1 MANISNMNIAEIHSY
16 IDFLISNEELI
27 EKLIVKLQAL
37 LNEIP
42 LENFKLAENLRILCN
57 LIDKCREVN
66 ASKNIIDCIIQR
78 WDPNTIGTVD
88 ADGLLGDLS
97 ATYLCSMKN
106 LKYLISMYDTSTS
119 MSILDSHIR
128 SRTDSGMVF
137 NIVANRIL
145 EAYGIENLEE
155 YEWEQLVSAAE
166 QTQTLK
172 SKQHTLLILHYI
184 NEKLKSKN
192 RIIFADKPEWVN
204 LPPESEEEVSLGSIE
219 KIQENDLIVKEF
231 MSNIKADTVLPEE
244 AVSLAL
250 SVSLNSENTKADR
263 LYGPVNAIVGFNCIG
278 KPGPCRMLYCLC
290 KEEDEDDEDC
300 SYETVEEPWKIW
312 FKGECEI
319 CHKSI
324 RKFRY
329 AIRFPLHGG
338 GFEGCFCSFDCAL
351 KNPRPLNDFD
361 IHRLEEIE
369 RLLYAGGICDKD

>member
-1 MANISNMNIAEIHSY
+1 MASLTQIFAY
-16 IDFLISNEELI
+16 IDFLNEADEKSI
-27 EKLIVKLQAL
+27 EVLIVKLQAL

-42 LENFKLAENLRILCN
+42 LETLKLAENLRTLCV
-57 LIDKCREVN
+57 LLDKCREVQV
-66 ASKNIIDCIIQR
+66 SKDILDCIIRR
-78 WDPNTIGTVD
+78 WDPNCIGDVD

-106 LKYLISMYDTSTS
+106 LKYLASIYDTSTP

-145 EAYGIENLEE
+145 ETYDIENLEE

-184 NEKLKSKN
+184 NEKLKNKN

-204 LPPESEEEVSLGSIE
+204 LPPESEEGVDLGSIDQ
-219 KIQENDLIVKEF
+219 IQENDLLVREF
-231 MSNIKADTVLPEE
+231 MSNVKTDIVLPEE
-244 AVSLAL
+244 AFSLAL
-250 SVSLNSENTKADR
+250 SVSLNSNNTKADR
-263 LYGPVNAIVGFNCIG
+263 LYGPTNAIVGFNCIG

-290 KEEDEDDEDC
+290 KEEEDGVEDDCE
-300 SYETVEEPWKIW
+300 SIEVEEPWKIW

-324 RKFRY
+324 RNFRHT
-329 AIRFPLHGG
+329 IRFPLHGG

-369 RLLYAGGICDKD
+369 RLLYATGVCDKF